1 MVVLVAIVPLAL
13 ADAYD
18 DLVKVH
24 TAFQNAKSWHADE
37 NFSNGKVV
45 TVDYVAPD
53 HWRIQ
58 PNPKMTELIIGNDVY
73 MVQKGRATKLP
84 FGGGMVRKSLEQV
97 NLNFSDEI
105 KQSARDLGTQTLDG
119 QSVHVYSYT
128 VQGNPVTLYVGANSL
143 PVQDVV
149 QNKNLT
155 TTIKYSQ
162 YNAPISIQAP

>member
-1 MVVLVAIVPLAL
+1 VLAAIVPLAL

-37 NFSNGKVV
+37 HFSNGKVV

-58 PNPKMTELIIGNDVY
+58 PNPNMTELIIGNDVY
-73 MVQKGRATKLP
+73 MGQKGRATKLP

-97 NLNFSDEI
+97 NLNFGDEI
-105 KQSARDLGTQTLDG
+105 NSRRAIWECRPSTARACTL
-119 QSVHVYSYT
+119 T
-128 VQGNPVTLYVGANSL
+128 RTPCRATL
-143 PVQDVV
+143 
-149 QNKNLT
+149 
-155 TTIKYSQ
+155 
-162 YNAPISIQAP
+162 